1 MRKFKTIILSLVLII
16 SLAGI
21 GYAKLD
27 YQPVYAATDTDG
39 LCEMIE
45 DTIESD
51 KKDLNDLSPILKK
64 AYEKL
69 VSAFK
74 KLGTLAKD
82 ISKVVKMY
90 NALDETSEDY
100 PEKLQEFFKEYNK
113 LGPVK
118 RKVVDF
124 CTGVLNAKDQL
135 LANVRH
141 IVLVDLYSEKQL
153 DGQLDGE
160 EVFVSENEA
169 VAVVSKSGKITATSV
184 GITKVEATN
193 SAGEEETFR
202 IFVKKPLLASKVA
215 VKKGNKINITV
226 SSEYSILKVVSGS
239 NKISV
244 EQNGNVLSVEG
255 KKKGTAYIYVGT
267 TSGKTLKYK
276 VKISG

>member
-1 MRKFKTIILSLVLII
+1 MKNKIWLKVISIVIIVTLGTILVPKHSQIH
-16 SLAGI
+16 
-21 GYAKLD
+21 
-27 YQPVYAATDTDG
+27 AATDTDS
-39 LCEMIE
+39 LCELIE
-45 DTIESD
+45 DTIDSD
-51 KKDLNDLSPILKK
+51 KIELNDLSPILQK
-64 AYEKL
+64 AYDKL
-69 VSAFK
+69 VAGFK
-74 KLGTLAKD
+74 KLGTLGKD

-141 IVLVDLYSEKQL
+141 IVLIDLYSEKQL
-153 DGQLDGE
+153 EGQLE
-160 EVFVSENEA
+160 SYETYASENEA
-169 VAVVSKSGKITATSV
+169 VAKATGSGKITAVSV
-184 GITKVEATN
+184 GTTKVEATN

-202 IFVKKPLLASKVA
+202 IFVKKPILASKAA
-215 VKKGNKINITV
+215 VKKGNKISITV
-226 SSEYSILKVVSGS
+226 SSEYSITKVVSGS
-239 NKISV
+239 DKIDI

-267 TSGKTLKYK
+267 KSGKTLKYK
-276 VKISG
+276 VKVSR

>member
-1 MRKFKTIILSLVLII
+1 MKNKIWLKVISIVIIVTLGTILVPKHSQIH
-16 SLAGI
+16 
-21 GYAKLD
+21 
-27 YQPVYAATDTDG
+27 AATDTDS
-39 LCEMIE
+39 LCELIE
-45 DTIESD
+45 DTIDSD
-51 KKDLNDLSPILKK
+51 KIELNDLSPILQK
-64 AYEKL
+64 AYDKL
-69 VSAFK
+69 VAGFK
-74 KLGTLAKD
+74 KLGTLGKD

-141 IVLVDLYSEKQL
+141 IVLIDLYSEKQL
-153 DGQLDGE
+153 EGQLEGYE
-160 EVFVSENEA
+160 TYASENEA
-169 VAVVSKSGKITATSV
+169 VAKATGSGKITAVSV
-184 GITKVEATN
+184 GTTKVEATN

-202 IFVKKPLLASKVA
+202 IFVKKPILASKAA
-215 VKKGNKINITV
+215 VKKGNKISITV
-226 SSEYSILKVVSGS
+226 SSEYSITKVVSGS
-239 NKISV
+239 DKIDI

-267 TSGKTLKYK
+267 KSGKTLKYK
-276 VKISG
+276 VKVSR